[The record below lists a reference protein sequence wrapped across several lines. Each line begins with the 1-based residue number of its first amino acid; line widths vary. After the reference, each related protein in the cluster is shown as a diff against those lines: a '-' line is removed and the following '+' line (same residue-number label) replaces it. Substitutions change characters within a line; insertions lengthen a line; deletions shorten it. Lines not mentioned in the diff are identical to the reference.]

1 MVAQIARRVAVIRRC
16 LRALLKSR
24 IGPLGLVL
32 GAALLAQGCRTDP
45 PAAPV
50 AGPDPS
56 DPQAPAARSGYR
68 STLGSYTSQRPV
80 EPAPWREQNWREQNQ
95 SVAPA
100 PKQ

>member
-1 MVAQIARRVAVIRRC
+1 MVAQIAWRVAIFRRR

-24 IGPLGLVL
+24 IGPLGLLL
-32 GAALLAQGCRTDP
+32 GVALLAQGCRTDP
-45 PAAPV
+45 PPSPY

-56 DPQAPAARSGYR
+56 DPHAPVARSGYR

-80 EPAPWREQNWREQNQ
+80 EPSPWREQNWREQDQ